1 MCNQVLL
8 KQKLAEKGLSQRRL
22 ADMAQVSHVTIGRI
36 CSGKSDPRLS
46 TLILIV
52 DVLELNIN
60 EFIEIFFDE
69 LVKKYT

>member
-8 KQKLAEKGLSQRRL
+8 KQKLVEKGLSQRRL
-22 ADMAQVSHVTIGRI
+22 ADLAQVSHVTIGRI

-52 DVLELNIN
+52 DVLELDAT
-60 EFIEIFFDE
+60 EFLEIFFDNF
-69 LVKKYT
+69 VKKYT

>member
-52 DVLELNIN
+52 DVLELNIS